1 MRDNFLNEAK
11 HMFLPHHRDNQAC
24 MVVDIGERITGII
37 IIGSVPEVVMNH
49 GDKFTLTTSGTEK
62 KCSFYL
68 REKLI
73 TT

>member
-11 HMFLPHHRDNQAC
+11 HMFLAHHRNKAC
-24 MVVDIGERITGII
+24 MVVDIGERMTGII
-37 IIGSVPEVVMNH
+37 ITGSVPKVVMNH
-49 GDKFTLTTSGTEK
+49 WDKFTLATSGTEK

-73 TT
+73 RT